1 MEISALLVEQFT
13 DIFRIGLLTGLIYTT
28 ERTRA
33 QTGVLLP
40 LIAGIVFVA
49 VIIPTTMPRPGVSLE
64 LAVAT
69 GLLVNAVFVTAFWL
83 LWEVYRRSRR
93 P

>member
-13 DIFRIGLLTGLIYTT
+13 DIFRIGLLAGLIYTT

-49 VIIPTTMPRPGVSLE
+49 IIIPTTMPRPGGSLG

-69 GLLVNAVFVTAFWL
+69 GLLVNAVFVAAFWL
-83 LWEVYRRSRR
+83 LWQVYRRSKSL
-93 P
+93 